1 MIMDAAR
8 ALLNGATELHVHSS
22 PDVFPRLMNHA
33 ELAQHLK
40 EYGYRA
46 VVLKCHCQGTADRIP
61 FVRELVKGI
70 EIYGSI
76 SLNYPVGG
84 LNPFAVDTAL
94 QYGAKVVWLPT
105 VDAENHI
112 RFYGGAGKNPVA
124 ESTKLPRFYSE
135 AKGISV
141 LDEQGRLRKEL
152 YDIMDL
158 VLQKDVALA
167 LGHLSFGEME
177 VLLKATQQA
186 GLRKVLVDHPNLE
199 LMGRIPLEK
208 QQELVRLGA
217 KIEYPFVEVSPKLY
231 SLSPKEVAF
240 NIKTLGPENVLLT
253 SDSGQL
259 FSPPPGECMRL
270 FVTLLLEQGVG

>member
-112 RFYGGAGKNPVA
+112 RFYGGAGKNPLA

-141 LDEQGRLRKEL
+141 
-152 YDIMDL
+152 
-158 VLQKDVALA
+158 
-167 LGHLSFGEME
+167 
-177 VLLKATQQA
+177 
-186 GLRKVLVDHPNLE
+186 LE